1 MTDKPKKVRNQ
12 LTEAQARE
20 KRILFAHIYAADPT
34 RNGAKAARE
43 AGFPSLTKDSKR
55 LNRVACNLLRRP
67 EVKEIIEKEMNER
80 AARLRINADW
90 LLMRMAAEVEAD
102 IADLYNPDGSIKP
115 VHEWPP
121 VWRQGLVAG
130 FEVEELFQGKGDDR
144 VPIGRLRK
152 VKLTD
157 RTRIK
162 ELIGRHIN
170 VGAFKDKVEHSVDD
184 NLASLIA
191 RSMDIKD

>member
-1 MTDKPKKVRNQ
+1 MTQ
-12 LTEAQARE
+12 LEARE
-20 KRILFAHIYAADPT
+20 KRHRFATLYAADPK
-34 RNGAKAARE
+34 RNATAAAKE
-43 AGFPSLTKDSKR
+43 AGYGTNDTASKM
-55 LNRVACNLLRRP
+55 AGYKLLKHP
-67 EVKEIIEKEMNER
+67 EVIAIVEQEMESR

-90 LLMRMAAEVEAD
+90 LLLKMVAEVEAD
-102 IADLYNPDGSIKP
+102 IKDLYDEGGNIKP
-115 VHEWPP
+115 VTEWPL

-130 FEVEELFQGKGDDR
+130 FEVTELFDGTGKDR
-144 VPIGRLRK
+144 KHVGRMRK

-162 ELIGRHIN
+162 ELIGRHID

-191 RSMDIKD
+191 RSMDITD